1 MPASD
6 SKCNS
11 LIPTAES
18 QLFQTLTCTTV
29 RIFIFHRKFLG
40 ILSFLW
46 TVVLAHHSSQL
57 AWDISIATPGISTK
71 TLFQP
76 QTPSYHCRHWHWMP
90 SLESQSGNVSCLQR
104 TLLLCYSQPLRELV
118 ARLPGPRIVKAG
130 WLFQFTHTVTF
141 SSGHKHTARMAGSRQ
156 KTRLAATR

>member
-90 SLESQSGNVSCLQR
+90 SLESQSGNMCPAYRGHSFCVIRSLSESLWQDCLDLE
-104 TLLLCYSQPLRELV
+104 LLRPGGSFNSHTQSLSPQGINTQP
-118 ARLPGPRIVKAG
+118 G
-130 WLFQFTHTVTF
+130 WLAQDKKQ
-141 SSGHKHTARMAGSRQ
+141 G
-156 KTRLAATR
+156 